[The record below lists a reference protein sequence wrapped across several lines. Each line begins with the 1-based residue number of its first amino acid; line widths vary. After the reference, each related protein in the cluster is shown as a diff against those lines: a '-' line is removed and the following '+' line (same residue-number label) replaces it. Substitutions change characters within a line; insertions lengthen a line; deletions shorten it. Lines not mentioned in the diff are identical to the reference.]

1 MKFITFENKI
11 VNKVQIQAI
20 MKVAILIA
28 VHKYPIQVK
37 RLIEA
42 FQSDQFTFFIHVD
55 KKTDISPFRKLITG
69 ENIIFIN
76 NRTKVEW
83 AGFSQVEA
91 TQTCMKEIVAF
102 DNFDY
107 ITFISGQDFPI
118 KKPAYFQNFL
128 IQNPNKEFVSCVPF
142 DLGNEWWR
150 RNKNRVLKFNFNNWK
165 IPGKY
170 KIQFLFNCLKAE
182 RKPPKPYVISGNS
195 NWFCVSMKCARYI
208 IEKID
213 QEKALLDFFK
223 YVWGADEMVIPT
235 ILYNSP
241 FKGNLTSPI
250 VYVEWSKI
258 NDGHPETLKIKDLD
272 KILSSEKIFARK
284 FDMAVDNEVISYL
297 EKHLINNKL
306 DSISVK

>member
-20 MKVAILIA
+20 MKIAILIA
-28 VHKYPIQVK
+28 VHKYPLQVK

-55 KKTDISPFRKLITG
+55 KKADISPFRKLITG

-83 AGFSQVEA
+83 AGFSQVVA

-107 ITFISGQDFPI
+107 MTFISGQDFPI
-118 KKPAYFQNFL
+118 KKPAYFENFL
-128 IQNPNKEFVSCVPF
+128 IQNPNKEFISCVPF
-142 DLGNEWWR
+142 DLENEWWR
-150 RNKNRVLKFNFNNWK
+150 RNKNRVLKYNLNNWK
-165 IPGKY
+165 MLGKF
-170 KIQFLFNCLKAE
+170 KIQYVLNRITPNRTL
-182 RKPPKPYVISGNS
+182 PKSHIICGNS
-195 NWFCVSMKCARYI
+195 NWFCITIDCAKYVI
-208 IEKID
+208 KSIEK
-213 QEKALLDFFK
+213 EKKLLKFFK
-223 YVWGADEMVIPT
+223 FVWGADEMVIPT

-241 FKGNLTSPI
+241 FKVNLTDSI

-272 KILSSEKIFARK
+272 NILSSEKIFARK
-284 FDMAVDNEVISYL
+284 FDIYDD
-297 EKHLINNKL
+297 EKIITQIEQQLHNLKAI
-306 DSISVK
+306 